1 VTVTSDPT
9 DDLLPSEG
17 ALLGLDYGRRRIGVA
32 VSTPEQ
38 SLAVPLETW
47 ERSGDDNQDAGHL
60 EALIADQQVVALVIG
75 LPLHADGTI
84 SELSQEARAFGD
96 WVRQATGKPVAFW
109 DERYTTRQAES
120 VLLDLDM
127 TRKKRKA
134 RLDMLAAQLILQ
146 GYLDRD

>member
-1 VTVTSDPT
+1 MTVTSDPT
-9 DDLLPSEG
+9 DDLLPPEG

-47 ERSGDDNQDAGHL
+47 ERSGDDIQDARHL
-60 EALIADQQVVALVIG
+60 EALIADQEVVALIVG

-84 SELSQEARAFGD
+84 SELSQEARAFGA
-96 WVRQATGKPVAFW
+96 WVREATGKPVAFW

-120 VLLDLDM
+120 VLLALDM